1 MMSDNAHVPAARP
14 RVAFSPN
21 IHHFPSAVGTS
32 NSDSSSPLLSSL
44 DFHRHHPISGD
55 RPHCD
60 HVSSGGIDDSFNP
73 HSLYEGAGI
82 VDPRDI
88 FSFHDGWITGPR
100 GELVLWIPE
109 EYRAGLWWP
118 RNLLVIHRSRI
129 TLHLKGFV
137 HGTDWTKCYTPRG
150 AVDHIFPSYIDGL
163 FL

>member
-1 MMSDNAHVPAARP
+1 MLARGQALLEPLDAHTEAVNAVAFSPDGTRIVSGSRDNTLRVFGMMSDNAHVPAARP

-73 HSLYEGAGI
+73 HSLY
-82 VDPRDI
+82 
-88 FSFHDGWITGPR
+88 
-100 GELVLWIPE
+100 
-109 EYRAGLWWP
+109 
-118 RNLLVIHRSRI
+118 
-129 TLHLKGFV
+129 
-137 HGTDWTKCYTPRG
+137 
-150 AVDHIFPSYIDGL
+150 
-163 FL
+163 